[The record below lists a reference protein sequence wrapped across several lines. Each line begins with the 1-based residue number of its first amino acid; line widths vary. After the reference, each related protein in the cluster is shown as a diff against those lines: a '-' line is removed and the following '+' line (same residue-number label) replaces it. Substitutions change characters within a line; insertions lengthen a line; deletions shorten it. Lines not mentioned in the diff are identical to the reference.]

1 MYLYNI
7 TFIMA
12 HTEQERFLSWMR
24 ESALPVLFNSESS
37 AKNPRLQTVVEAG
50 GEKPGPDHGLSIA
63 LQAEFDSEVKAQEWH
78 DTLLPRALQDFH
90 AKFAPH
96 AAFFITLLETLP
108 L

>member
-12 HTEQERFLSWMR
+12 HTERERFLSWMR
-24 ESALPVLFNSESS
+24 ESALPVLFHPESS

-50 GEKPGPDHGLSIA
+50 GDKPDPDHGLSIA
-63 LQAEFDSEVKAQEWH
+63 LQAEFDTEETAHVWH
-78 DTLLPRALQDFH
+78 DTLLPQALKDFH
-90 AKFAPH
+90 LKFAPH
-96 AAFFITLLETLP
+96 AVFFITLLETLS